1 MAALMSHCARG
12 LSKTSWTRVQKGT
25 ASPRAGQ
32 RRLPLRRHREP
43 SLYVRWYQWR
53 SHCRMMITSL
63 HCVLAHRSHNKHNK
77 RMYQLLLGKKYFSL
91 ELNLHSRNAAS
102 NSSNSIEHETSS
114 FTLMYYACSL
124 LYFHPF
130 FLVAIAQRQLQSAM
144 ADIS

>member
-1 MAALMSHCARG
+1 MNLIFQME
-12 LSKTSWTRVQKGT
+12 KTSVTKKV
-25 ASPRAGQ
+25 ASNNPCF
-32 RRLPLRRHREP
+32 LKKKFHIC
-43 SLYVRWYQWR
+43 Y
-53 SHCRMMITSL
+53 
-63 HCVLAHRSHNKHNK
+63 NKHNK